1 MFKLIN
7 YKHHHY
13 VLSMEIGSKKN
24 YGKNSSIIECSSS
37 SSSGKIPVCYV
48 VDQ

>member
-13 VLSMEIGSKKN
+13 ILSMEIGSKKN

-37 SSSGKIPVCYV
+37 SGKIPVCYV